1 MSIEEILDLEQL
13 EVNIYRGSVFSPE
26 SGFLQRTFGG
36 HVAGQSLVSAVRTV
50 DPRYMVHSLH
60 GYFLRPGD
68 AKERTVFLVER
79 IRDGGSFCTRR
90 VNAVQHGE
98 TIFSMAA
105 SFQTEQE
112 GITHQDVMPA
122 APPPDGLPGLNSI
135 KVFDDAGF
143 RQFDEWDVCIVPRE
157 RLRLLP
163 GKASQQQ
170 VWLRHRDPLPDD
182 PVLHICALAYMSD
195 LTLLGSAQ
203 VNHLDVRDQLQV
215 ASLDHAMWFMRPFR
229 ADEWLLYDQSSPSA
243 SGGRALTR
251 GEIFTRSGEMVAAV
265 MQEGLTRHRAVTGRW
280 GSERAVSVPRVGVL
294 ALQGDTREHLAALR
308 ECGAEPMTVRRRDE
322 LDAVDALV
330 IPGGE
335 STTMSH
341 LLLDLDL
348 LGPLRAR
355 LADGLPAY
363 GSCAGM
369 ILLASEILDAGAAG
383 RQALPLRAMNM
394 TVRRNA
400 FGSQVDSF
408 EGDIEFAG
416 LDDPVRAVFIR
427 APWVERVGDGVQV
440 LARAAGHIVAVRQGA
455 VLATAFHPEMTGD
468 RRIHQLFVDIVTSA
482 A

>member
-1 MSIEEILDLEQL
+1 M
-13 EVNIYRGSVFSPE
+13 FSPE

-90 VNAVQHGE
+90 VNTVQHGE

-265 MQEGLTRHRAVTGRW
+265 MQEGLTRHRRGHR
-280 GSERAVSVPRVGVL
+280 SVG
-294 ALQGDTREHLAALR
+294 Q
-308 ECGAEPMTVRRRDE
+308 
-322 LDAVDALV
+322 
-330 IPGGE
+330 
-335 STTMSH
+335 
-341 LLLDLDL
+341 
-348 LGPLRAR
+348 
-355 LADGLPAY
+355 
-363 GSCAGM
+363 
-369 ILLASEILDAGAAG
+369 
-383 RQALPLRAMNM
+383 
-394 TVRRNA
+394 
-400 FGSQVDSF
+400 
-408 EGDIEFAG
+408 
-416 LDDPVRAVFIR
+416 
-427 APWVERVGDGVQV
+427 
-440 LARAAGHIVAVRQGA
+440 
-455 VLATAFHPEMTGD
+455 
-468 RRIHQLFVDIVTSA
+468 
-482 A
+482 